1 MKKEMKRMRNKK
13 AQFFLFFAVIIA
25 ILILGL
31 SSMFN
36 FLSKPEF
43 NSQRFYQSCES
54 YQYEINRISEM
65 YSKGEIDDE
74 NKSIYNFT
82 FVFIENERKNGNNIS
97 LIYNYTNDIEGGDMN
112 FISGEFDEDTI
123 INNINLEEHDFRY
136 IIQLKKEEE
145 IFNCGNY

>member
-1 MKKEMKRMRNKK
+1 MRNKK

-54 YQYEINRISEM
+54 YEYEIHRISEM
-65 YSKGEIDDE
+65 YSKENSLDE
-74 NKSIYNFT
+74 NKSIYDFT
-82 FVFIENERKNGNNIS
+82 LAYIGNERKNGNNLS
-97 LIYNYTNDIEGGDMN
+97 LVYNYTNDLMGKEMN
-112 FISGEFDEDTI
+112 FISGEFYGEDIQQI
-123 INNINLEEHDFRY
+123 ISNINLEEHDFYY
-136 IIQLKKEEE
+136 IIQLKKGEE